1 MTRLFRLDLL
11 LLYACVY
18 MFFIYAPVM
27 LLPVFSLND
36 SIYVAFPLKGFTF
49 KWYGDMARNAG
60 LIAALENSVKV
71 GLAVAV
77 ISTAFGLLAAKAVTR
92 YELPWRGPLV
102 GLIMLPLVVPY
113 IILGIAL
120 LSFVRQVL
128 GLNLSLFTI
137 GAAHVLVCVPF
148 SMLVLMSRLEGF
160 DKSLEEASL
169 DLGET
174 GWSTFWRVTF
184 PLALPGVVASLL
196 LSFTTSFDEFLLAFF
211 LSGNDTTLPVFIF
224 SQLRFPNRLPG
235 VLALG
240 TCILVAS
247 FMVVT
252 FSEWLRRRGAHGKD
266 VGIT

>member
-1 MTRLFRLDLL
+1 MARYFRIDLL
-11 LLYACVY
+11 LIYACVY
-18 MFFIYAPVM
+18 MFFIYAPVL

-36 SIYVAFPLKGFTF
+36 SIYVAFPLQGLTF
-49 KWYGDMARNAG
+49 KWYGEMIANTG
-60 LIAALENSVKV
+60 LIAALQNSVKV
-71 GLAVAV
+71 GVVVAV
-77 ISTAFGLLAAKAVTR
+77 VSTAFGLLAAKAVTR
-92 YELPWRGPLV
+92 YDLPWKGPLT

-113 IILGIAL
+113 IIMGIAL
-120 LSFVRQVL
+120 LSFVRRTL
-128 GLNLSLFTI
+128 DMDLSLFTI

-148 SMLVLMSRLEGF
+148 SMLVLISRLEGF

-211 LSGNDTTLPVFIF
+211 LSGNDTTLPIFIF
-224 SQLRFPNRLPG
+224 SQLRFPNRLPS

-247 FMVVT
+247 FIVVT
-252 FSEWLRRRGAHGKD
+252 FSEWLRRRGVQGKN
-266 VGIT
+266 VGI